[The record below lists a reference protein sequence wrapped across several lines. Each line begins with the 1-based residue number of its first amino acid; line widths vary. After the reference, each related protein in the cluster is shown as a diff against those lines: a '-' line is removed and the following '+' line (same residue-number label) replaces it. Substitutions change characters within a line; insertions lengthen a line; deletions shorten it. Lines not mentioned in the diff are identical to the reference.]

1 MATKIFVNLPVKD
14 LNKSIEFFTK
24 LGFSFNPQFTDDQ
37 ATCMII
43 GENIF
48 AMLLVEERF
57 KDFTKKE
64 ICDANKSTEVLIA
77 LDTDSRE
84 KVDELIRKAVEA
96 GGSTYAEPQDHG
108 WMYGHSFADLDGH
121 QWEVLY
127 MDESALPKQQ
137 IEAQSVNAELH

>member
-14 LNKSIEFFTK
+14 LKKSISFFTQ
-24 LGFSFNPQFTDDQ
+24 LGFSFNPQFTDEQ

-57 KDFTKKE
+57 KDFTKKP
-64 ICDANKSTEVLIA
+64 ISDAKKSTEVLLA
-77 LDTDSRE
+77 LDAETRE
-84 KVDELIRKAVEA
+84 AVDTMVKNAVKA
-96 GGSTYAEPQDHG
+96 GGSVYSDPQDHG

-121 QWEVLY
+121 QWEILY
-127 MDESALPKQQ
+127 INESAIPQ
-137 IEAQSVNAELH
+137 N

>member
-14 LNKSIEFFTK
+14 LNKSVEFFTK
-24 LGFSFNPQFTDDQ
+24 LGFSFNPQFTDDK

-64 ICDANKSTEVLIA
+64 ICDAKKNTEVLIA
-77 LDTDSRE
+77 LDAENR
-84 KVDELIRKAVEA
+84 KQVDEMVKKAEEA
-96 GGSTYAEPQDHG
+96 GGSIYTEPQDHG

-121 QWEVLY
+121 QWEILY
-127 MDESALPKQQ
+127 MDESAIPK
-137 IEAQSVNAELH
+137 E